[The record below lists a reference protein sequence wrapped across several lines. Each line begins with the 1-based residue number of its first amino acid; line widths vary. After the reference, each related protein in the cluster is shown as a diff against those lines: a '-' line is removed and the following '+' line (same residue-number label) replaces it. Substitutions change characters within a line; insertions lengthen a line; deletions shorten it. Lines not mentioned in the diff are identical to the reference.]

1 MANGEG
7 LFAPAKACGSTAC
20 LTCANATAARGG
32 DAARAMSQPPP
43 RKPEFK
49 HEFGFDI
56 IYFPAAPFAVGRTLA
71 YHRHPARHRC
81 LCGTGLE
88 PDAAVRGFLQQRQ
101 AELMKPA

>member
-1 MANGEG
+1 MN
-7 LFAPAKACGSTAC
+7 
-20 LTCANATAARGG
+20 
-32 DAARAMSQPPP
+32 QPPP

-56 IYFPAAPFAVGRTLA
+56 IYFLAAPLAVGRTLA

-81 LCGTGLE
+81 LRGTGLE
-88 PDAAVRGFLQQRQ
+88 PGAAVRGFLQQRQ